1 MAIAL
6 GSKFVYDGDSEEEII
21 PQKALEEGMWIS
33 DDEDEEFEDRT
44 TRAVP
49 KRPRASTTLTPTPT
63 SEPASKERS
72 SSGFWGSV
80 YKFFN
85 GRTTSREIK
94 PPTLKTV

>member
-21 PQKALEEGMWIS
+21 PQKALEEGMWNS

-49 KRPRASTTLTPTPT
+49 KRPRASTTPTPT
-63 SEPASKERS
+63 SEPASKERA
-72 SSGFWGSV
+72 SSGFGGSE
-80 YKFFN
+80 YEFFK

>member
-44 TRAVP
+44 TRDVP
-49 KRPRASTTLTPTPT
+49 KRPRASTTPTPTPT

-72 SSGFWGSV
+72 SSGFWE
-80 YKFFN
+80 FFK
-85 GRTTSREIK
+85 GKTTSREIK